1 MFRKT
6 CNVFLETTKRWMS
19 TTKKYKKHLQVLRQD
34 IDKFPTL
41 AFPKPKRTDRRVYV
55 WGYAGYGAL
64 GNEKFVKKAKKAYTR
79 IIHHPTRQS
88 FAERKYVL
96 DVASGYGFSLYACKA
111 EDDGY
116 TLFGSGLNTDSQ
128 IGFHK
133 LGGVTN
139 KPMMALIYPA
149 AIALPKASDE
159 VVQIKSVSA
168 GRAHSVA
175 LSDAGIIYT
184 LGNNA
189 YGQCARPIVEDERYG
204 ESLMIHR
211 IDGNQIEQ
219 DNEVENTV
227 CGQDHT
233 LLVMKN
239 GNVYSCGWGADG
251 QTGLG
256 HYNTVDTLTRV
267 EGDILNERIVKVSSI
282 ADFVLAL
289 NGKLINK

>member
-1 MFRKT
+1 MLRKS
-6 CNVFLETTKRWMS
+6 CDVFLQTSKRFMS
-19 TTKKYKKHLQVLRQD
+19 SKKQYRKHLQVLGQD
-34 IDKFPTL
+34 IEKFPTFV
-41 AFPKPKRTDRRVYV
+41 FPKPKPTDRRLYV

-64 GNEKFVKKAKKAYTR
+64 GNERFVKKAKKAFCR
-79 IIHHPTRQS
+79 IVHHPTRQS
-88 FAERKYVL
+88 FAERRYVL
-96 DVASGYGFSLYACKA
+96 DAASGYGFSLFACKI

-133 LGGVTN
+133 LGGIQN
-139 KPMMALIYPA
+139 KPMEALIFPA
-149 AIALPKASDE
+149 AISLPKTSEDE
-159 VVQIKSVSA
+159 VIQIKSVSA

-175 LSDAGIIYT
+175 LSESGIIYT

-189 YGQCARPIVEDERYG
+189 YGQCARPIVEDEKYG

-211 IDGNQIEQ
+211 IDGKKIEEN
-219 DNEVENTV
+219 NEVTSTV

-233 LLVMKN
+233 MFIMQN

-256 HYNTVDTLTRV
+256 HYNTVDTLTQIN
-267 EGDILNERIVKVSSI
+267 GDILNERIVKIAST

-289 NGKLINK
+289 NGT